1 MAVQPPS
8 GPIPMVLDTD
18 MGTDVDDAL
27 ALTLALASPEL
38 DLLGVTVVDGDVELR
53 ARMAARL
60 LGMAGRE
67 DIPVIVGEGQPIGVG
82 RGPTHFGHE
91 GEGLLD
97 IPWNGPEAIISEGP
111 AAEWLVELSRERPYY
126 LSAVGPF
133 TNVARAVELD
143 PTYPG
148 RTLGLA
154 VMGGMVHADS
164 YTQPWLDFFEATN
177 IPPNHMDHNTASDVE
192 AAVTTA
198 RAGFEM
204 TWVTAEL
211 TFPTILER
219 GAIEQFR
226 GSDSTLGDRLAT
238 MVEIWSERHYRRIP
252 RRNEVADPIAADAV
266 ASLHDPLTIAA
277 IFGGEWLQTRDHW
290 LAFGT
295 SDSLFEIR
303 EVLEREAEAKHTVS
317 IGVDAAAFS
326 EFYRNRVVGF
336 LEGLDG

>member
-1 MAVQPPS
+1 MAVQPPG
-8 GPIPMVLDTD
+8 GPIPTGLDTD

-53 ARMAARL
+53 ARMTARL
-60 LGMAGRE
+60 LGMAGRA

-97 IPWNGPEAIISEGP
+97 VPWDGPEATILEGT
-111 AAEWLVELSRERPYY
+111 AAEWLVEFSRDRPYF

-143 PTYPG
+143 PTYPS

-164 YTQPWLDFFEATN
+164 YTQPWLDFFAATS
-177 IPPNHMDHNTASDVE
+177 IPPNHMDHNTASDIE
-192 AAVTTA
+192 AAVTMA

-211 TFPTILER
+211 TFPTHLDR
-219 GAIEQFR
+219 GAIPQFR
-226 GSDSTLGDRLAT
+226 ASGSTLGDRLAT

-252 RRNEVADPIAADAV
+252 RRNEAADPIAANAV

-277 IFGGEWLQTRDHW
+277 IFGGEWLQMRDHW
-290 LAFGT
+290 LAFRT

-303 EVLEREAEAKHTVS
+303 EVPESEAEAKHTVS
-317 IGVDAAAFS
+317 TSVDAAAFS

-336 LEGLDG
+336 LEGLNG

>member
-1 MAVQPPS
+1 VSDQPPS
-8 GPIPMVLDTD
+8 SPIPFVLDTD
-18 MGTDVDDAL
+18 IGTDVDDAL

-60 LGMAGRE
+60 LGMAGRD
-67 DIPVIVGEGQPIGVG
+67 DIPVVIGEGQPIGVG

-97 IPWNGPEAIISEGP
+97 VPWDGPEAPISEIP
-111 AAEWLVELSRERPYY
+111 AAEWLVELSHERPYY

-154 VMGGMVHADS
+154 VMGGMVHAES
-164 YTQPWLDFFEATN
+164 FTQPWLDFFAATG

-192 AAVTTA
+192 AAITMA
-198 RAGFEM
+198 RAGFDM

-211 TFPTILER
+211 TFPTILEHD
-219 GAIEQFR
+219 AIGQFR
-226 GSDSTLGDRLAT
+226 SSGSTLGDRLAT
-238 MVEIWSERHYRRIP
+238 MVEIWSERHYRRVP
-252 RRNEVADPIAADAV
+252 RRSEVADPIAPEAV

-277 IFGGEWLQTRDHW
+277 IFGGEWIDTRDHW
-290 LAFGT
+290 LAFGVGKE
-295 SDSLFEIR
+295 LFEIR
-303 EVLEREAEAKHTVS
+303 EVPEGEAEAKHTVS
-317 IGVDAAAFS
+317 VGVDAAAFN

-336 LEGLDG
+336 LNSLSG